1 VKRRSEDMP
10 AIGTGVAAVNR
21 CLCILEAFT
30 ESESELTL
38 SELAHRTGFYKSTLL
53 RLASSLEK
61 FNYIRRADSGAYR
74 LGSEVLRLGLLYQRH
89 FPTFEIV
96 PAALQAIASEV
107 REGASF
113 YVCEGDERVCLHR
126 VDSARTVR
134 DSVHEGSRLPLS
146 VGAASHVLLAFKG
159 ARGKRYDT
167 IRQLYFAESYGERD
181 PETAAVACPVFGPER
196 RLVGALSV
204 SGPRYRIHSAGA
216 ANFLPTL
223 FKQARL
229 LTHSLDG
236 DRDVFP
242 RSTRRFRP
250 STPAGA
256 HHQR

>member
-61 FNYIRRADSGAYR
+61 FSYIRRADSGAYR

-146 VGAASHVLLAFKG
+146 VGAASHVLLAFQG
-159 ARGKRYDT
+159 AKGKRYDD
-167 IRQLYFAESYGERD
+167 IRQLFFAESYGERD
-181 PETAAVACPVFGPER
+181 PETAAVADFQFTAVPAAHAEFRLIGFARLKAPHAGWHDGLPVIGMQQAKPGIDMRGEFVWRVIPT
-196 RLVGALSV
+196 ALS
-204 SGPRYRIHSAGA
+204 
-216 ANFLPTL
+216 
-223 FKQARL
+223 
-229 LTHSLDG
+229 G
-236 DRDVFP
+236 DRY
-242 RSTRRFRP
+242 
-250 STPAGA
+250 
-256 HHQR
+256 